1 MNHSFKHFALW
12 LVLLLI
18 LSLLCGCSRDAGQT
32 EETTNVT
39 TDAPSVIYTPY
50 DFRSPSEMLRLYG
63 SFKITTP
70 SEEQA
75 PHGEDIL
82 FVDVTVDQE
91 KLDAFAASVGM
102 PELADLD
109 ALEDLFSAFS
119 ALSAPDLGADLIE
132 GMIWDPNVDTLTF
145 VYQTVQDDGL
155 TEYARI
161 THERRADADSV
172 RAELDADGTVTPLF
186 LNETADA
193 VYLHRDDAEA
203 LCVTVIWNE
212 QVMHLTVFGDDAE
225 LRMARLEDADFSV
238 TADMLLGDSYTHNL
252 WAPGQYAHKKS
263 EYRSMT
269 AISRLFETQDM
280 TDDEFLAWLNRGTNT
295 DSGVL
300 ASTLDAAEQQ
310 RLITSRAETEDII
323 ALLSPVRVPMI
334 GGKEPSVYLVC
345 TEPDV
350 RTVECQFSVGGNT
363 AATVTYDFRDTN
375 AMDAV
380 TRLYRSRCTDGEWLS
395 IGDNIFC
402 TIIDGIYV
410 TLKLTESA
418 DFTTEDVTFGQTI
431 AQEVQ

>member
-50 DFRSPSEMLRLYG
+50 DFRSPHEMFRLIR

-70 SEEQA
+70 SKEQA

-102 PELADLD
+102 PELADMD

-132 GMIWDPNVDTLTF
+132 GMIWDPNEDTLTF
-145 VYQTVQDDGL
+145 VYQTVQDGDL
-155 TEYARI
+155 TEYARLL
-161 THERRADADSV
+161 HDRRADADAV
-172 RAELDADGTVTPLF
+172 RAELDADGMVTPLSV
-186 LNETADA
+186 NETADA

-238 TADMLLGDSYTHNL
+238 TADTLLGDPYTHNL
-252 WAPGQYAHKKS
+252 WAPGQYAHNKS

-269 AISRLFETQDM
+269 VISRLFETQD
-280 TDDEFLAWLNRGTNT
+280 
-295 DSGVL
+295 
-300 ASTLDAAEQQ
+300 DAN
-310 RLITSRAETEDII
+310 SDII
-323 ALLSPVRVPMI
+323 AMLSPIRVPMI
-334 GGKEPSVYLVC
+334 SGKKPSVYLVC

-350 RTVECQFSVGGNT
+350 RTVECQFTVGGNT
-363 AATVTYDFRDTN
+363 TATVAYDFRDTN

-380 TRLYRSRCTDGEWLS
+380 TRLYQSRCTDGEWLS

-431 AQEVQ
+431 ADITTEETG

>member
-1 MNHSFKHFALW
+1 MNRMTRLIALL
-12 LVLLLI
+12 LVLVHMV
-18 LSLLCGCSRDAGQT
+18 SLLCGCTADKGQT
-32 EETTNVT
+32 EETTNAT
-39 TDAPSVIYTPY
+39 TDAPSVIYNPY
-50 DFRSPSEMLRLYG
+50 DFRSPHEMFRLIR

-70 SEEQA
+70 SGKQA

-132 GMIWDPNVDTLTF
+132 GMIWDPNADTLTF
-145 VYQTVQDDGL
+145 VYQTVQDGGL
-155 TEYARI
+155 TEYARLL
-161 THERRADADSV
+161 HDRRADADAV

-203 LCVTVIWNE
+203 LCVTVIWKE
-212 QVMHLTVFGDDAE
+212 QVMHLTMFGDDAE

-238 TADMLLGDSYTHNL
+238 TADTLLGDPYTHNL

-269 AISRLFETQDM
+269 VISRLFETQD
-280 TDDEFLAWLNRGTNT
+280 
-295 DSGVL
+295 
-300 ASTLDAAEQQ
+300 DAN
-310 RLITSRAETEDII
+310 SDII
-323 ALLSPVRVPMI
+323 QLLSPVRVPMI

-350 RTVECQFSVGGNT
+350 RTVECQFSVSGNT
-363 AATVTYDFRDTN
+363 AATVTYDLRTADE
-375 AMDAV
+375 MDAV

-395 IGDNIFC
+395 IGDNLFC
-402 TIIDGIYV
+402 TRIDGIYV
-410 TLKLTESA
+410 TLALTESA
-418 DFTTEDVTFGQTI
+418 DFTTEDVTFGQTTAEI
-431 AQEVQ
+431 AADITG